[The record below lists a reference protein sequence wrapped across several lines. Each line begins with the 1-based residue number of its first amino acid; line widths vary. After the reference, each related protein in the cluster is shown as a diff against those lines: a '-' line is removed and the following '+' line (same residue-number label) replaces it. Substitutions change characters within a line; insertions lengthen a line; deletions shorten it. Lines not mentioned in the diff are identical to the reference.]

1 LTLTSASSTIRIW
14 ELKDTSN
21 REDQSL
27 HFRSKPGWPST
38 ASPRD
43 EVYSRRNPQTGNLIR
58 SHSSDTWEDIF
69 KALDEAE
76 FFDDFLEDREQTPPK
91 EPELL

>member
-1 LTLTSASSTIRIW
+1 MPATVKTKVFISG
-14 ELKDTSN
+14 
-21 REDQSL
+21 
-27 HFRSKPGWPST
+27 RSQAVRVRPST
-38 ASPRD
+38 ASPGD